1 MPDGSSLLAAPG
13 EPHYRAGAPQILRAT
28 VERCRREAKHLE
40 WVDVDDLAT
49 VLDALARLRDA
60 VEHVV
65 CDSPGTPE
73 TVKQFLREAL
83 RA

>member
-1 MPDGSSLLAAPG
+1 MTGRESLLAAPG
-13 EPHYRAGAPQILRAT
+13 ERHYRAGAPQILRAT

-49 VLDALARLRDA
+49 VLDSLACLRDA
-60 VEHVV
+60 VAHVV
-65 CDSPGTPE
+65 DDSPGTPDS
-73 TVKQFLREAL
+73 VKQFLAKAL